1 MMENFPNML
10 LISTIFHDQAVVLA
24 FLQNECAP
32 VISYFCIKT
41 DC

>member
-10 LISTIFHDQAVVLA
+10 LISTIIHDQTVALT
-24 FLQNECAP
+24 FLKKERQS